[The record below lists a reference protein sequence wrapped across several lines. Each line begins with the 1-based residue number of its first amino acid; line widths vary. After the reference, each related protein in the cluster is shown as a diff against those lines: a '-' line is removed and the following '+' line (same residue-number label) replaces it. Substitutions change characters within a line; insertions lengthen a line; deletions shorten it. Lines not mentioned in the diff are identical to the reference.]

1 MAIPNIRRQEISAAA
16 KVHRDLKPEN
26 ILLTSKAGKRAAE
39 TGGMGIFCP
48 EVWQMSYGIDD
59 EPMNLARLNWQL

>member
-1 MAIPNIRRQEISAAA
+1 MEVPNIRRQEISAAA

-39 TGGMGIFCP
+39 TGGFR
-48 EVWQMSYGIDD
+48 
-59 EPMNLARLNWQL
+59 A